1 MQHAKDL
8 KLFGMFLKT
17 HGIDGH
23 LVIKL
28 FFDPEDEPQKGEP
41 VFIEIDG
48 IPVPFFIDEFRFI
61 SDDSAI
67 VHFDEINSPEEAS
80 AFINC
85 RAFTG
90 SHREYGG
97 QETQD
102 IDYTTL
108 TGFSVVDDKLGNVGI
123 LREIVEYSENI
134 LMLIDFK
141 DKEILVP
148 FHDDIVKNI
157 DPGSQVI
164 NISAPE
170 GIFDI
175 NN

>member
-1 MQHAKDL
+1 MQPAEDL

-17 HGIDGH
+17 HGIEGH
-23 LVIKL
+23 FVIKL
-28 FFDPEDEPQKGEP
+28 FFDPEDEPEKGEP

-61 SDDSAI
+61 SDDAAI

-80 AFINC
+80 RFINC

-90 SHREYGG
+90 SHREYAG
-97 QETQD
+97 QESQN

-108 TGFSVVDDKLGNVGI
+108 TGFKVVDEKLGKVGT
-123 LREIVEYSENI
+123 LREIVEYPENI
-134 LMLIDFK
+134 LMLIDYK
-141 DKEILVP
+141 DNEILVP

-157 DPGSQVI
+157 DPGSGVI
-164 NISAPE
+164 IISAPE
-170 GIFDI
+170 GLFDL
-175 NN
+175 NQ